1 MSGTRRARTLVA
13 GIQSSLG
20 AALALADRL
29 EAQADELERGG
40 GPGGRDPAGDPVDP
54 LAPGPEIIEAGAIA
68 RTRTRGF
75 AGLAWSSSE
84 WQRGLLGLTAD
95 GGPADGGPADG
106 GLTADGGLAAQGG
119 GAGGPGRPQRYRPGL
134 WRAGNVLLG
143 AGPGAARVP
152 LAVPLLDAR
161 NLRIETSRAQRG
173 AAVDLVR
180 GLLTRILAA
189 VPAGRVRVI
198 VYDPHELGA
207 GLAGLAPLR
216 AAGVVEA
223 TITTRVRLEE
233 RLSRLSDEVGR
244 ITVERLGGQF
254 DSLRD
259 REDAGRGRPEPW
271 QVLVLLGE
279 PQLYEEGGRSLA
291 AIAAQGPSCGVS
303 VISVVQAQPRHPGE
317 GGGDQDDVAPPDPDG
332 DLGFDDE
339 TDPVAAVL
347 PNSVVFTSVDLLTHR
362 VGWQDIQP
370 GLWRTSL
377 TGQLPVVLDGPPP
390 TPIVTLVSNHIA
402 EIARQHAARPPGI
415 TELLPNV
422 LWESD
427 SSSGV
432 TVTVARGI
440 DGPVALTFDDDTV
453 HALVGGQAGAGKST
467 LLLDVV
473 YGIAARYSPEQVRFH
488 LLDFKEGLEFA
499 QFAGGPADPFYLP
512 HADTVGIESDR
523 EFGVAVLRAVR
534 EQMRRRAVAMRAVG
548 ARDLRGLRAADRSS
562 AWPRI
567 LVVVDEF
574 QVMLTPLDE
583 IAREAVAHLEV
594 LARQGRAYGVHLL
607 LASQT
612 LSGIDALDS
621 TAGKRGSIF
630 GQFALRVALR
640 TSISESRVLLST
652 ANEAAGAL
660 GGVGEAIV
668 NRRNGHPAGNEL
680 VRVAYP
686 DAATIAGLR
695 DRLSTAT
702 ARSLPGARPPRV
714 FVGHA
719 PALLDDNAVY
729 LALDGRPAPAAVDRI
744 GVGAGDDSAAAA
756 SLDVATGLDATT
768 GAEVAAVT
776 DHGAATGLQVSP
788 GGDLTVGAGP
798 GVGTPSGGRP
808 VPTVGEDPL
817 ALVGVP
823 VDLAP
828 AAVGVRLA
836 ASPGRH
842 LAVLGPLRREATGIV
857 TAAAASVAAQ
867 AGPGRLVVEIVAAE
881 PMAWGAAE
889 VLAERIRRAGHPARV
904 TDVTGLRAVL
914 AAAAGETRARE
925 EAALAGTVAAA
936 PPLRLVVVFAMDAG
950 RAALE
955 ARDEQTRRTG
965 LEDLRTLTRR
975 GPAQHVHLIGWWRG
989 VSRMSEDLG
998 PVNRDDIA
1006 AWAAVGVP
1014 GSELF
1019 ALAGHRPVAG
1029 GTMPNRAVLFDRHA
1043 QSEPRTVVPFAPLVR
1058 G

>member
-40 GPGGRDPAGDPVDP
+40 GPGAADAAGGPVDP
-54 LAPGPEIIEAGAIA
+54 LDIDAEIAQA
-68 RTRTRGF
+68 RGIIRSQARGF
-75 AGLAWSSSE
+75 AGLSWSAPD
-84 WQRGLLGLTAD
+84 WQRAPLGA
-95 GGPADGGPADG
+95 GPA
-106 GLTADGGLAAQGG
+106 
-119 GAGGPGRPQRYRPGL
+119 RYRPGL
-134 WRAGNVLLG
+134 WRVGRVVVG
-143 AGPGAARVP
+143 AGATATSLP

-161 NLRIETSRAQRG
+161 NLRIEISRARRG

-180 GLLTRILAA
+180 GLLARILAE

-223 TITTRVRLEE
+223 TITTRARLEE

-259 REDAGRGRPEPW
+259 REDAGHGRPEPW

-291 AIAAQGPSCGVS
+291 AIAAQGPACGVS
-303 VISVVQAQPRHPGE
+303 VISIVPMPTPQPGE
-317 GGGDQDDVAPPDPDG
+317 GGFDLDDDHAAPPDPDVA
-332 DLGFDDE
+332 DLGFDEE
-339 TDPVAAVL
+339 TDPVAPPL
-347 PNSVVFTSVDLLTHR
+347 PNAVVFTSVDLLTHR
-362 VGWQDIQP
+362 GHWREARP
-370 GLWRTSL
+370 GQWRTSL
-377 TGQLPVVLDGPPP
+377 TGQLPVELDEPPP
-390 TPIVTLVSNHIA
+390 TALVTHVSNQIA
-402 EIARQHAARPPGI
+402 DAARQHAARPPGI
-415 TELLPNV
+415 TELLPTV

-427 SSSGV
+427 SSAGV
-432 TVTVARGI
+432 SVAVARGV

-499 QFAGGPADPFYLP
+499 QFATGPVDPFFLP

-534 EQMRRRAVAMRAVG
+534 EQMRRRSVAMRAVG
-548 ARDLRGLRAADRSS
+548 ARDLRGLRAGDRSS

-567 LVVVDEF
+567 IIVVDEF

-594 LARQGRAYGVHLL
+594 LARQGRAYGIHLL

-660 GGVGEAIV
+660 AGVGEAIV
-668 NRRNGHPAGNEL
+668 NRRNGHPAGNEH
-680 VRVAYP
+680 VRVAFP
-686 DAATIAGLR
+686 DAAAIAVLR
-695 DRLSTAT
+695 DRLSAAT

-729 LALDGRPAPAAVDRI
+729 RALDGHPAPLAVDRI
-744 GVGAGDDSAAAA
+744 GIGAAADSAAAA
-756 SLDVATGLDATT
+756 SLDVAGLDVAGVDVAGVDVAGVGAEGLVPAKGTDIGTFAGLDRVAGPLDGDGAGRAGFAVGTGPGSAPRMAAGRSAGAVGGPTT
-768 GAEVAAVT
+768 G
-776 DHGAATGLQVSP
+776 G
-788 GGDLTVGAGP
+788 
-798 GVGTPSGGRP
+798 
-808 VPTVGEDPL
+808 DPL

-828 AAVGVRLA
+828 AAVGVRFA

-842 LAVLGPLRREATGIV
+842 LAVLGPLRREAMGIV
-857 TAAAASVAAQ
+857 QAAAASVAAQ
-867 AGPGRLVVEIVAAE
+867 VGPGGLIVEIVAAE
-881 PMAWGAAE
+881 PTARGAAE

-904 TDVTGLRAVL
+904 TDVTGLRGVL

-925 EAALAGTVAAA
+925 DAALAGTVTSTPA
-936 PPLRLVVVFAMDAG
+936 LRLVVVFAMDAG
-950 RAALE
+950 RAGLE
-955 ARDEQTRRTG
+955 ARDEATRRTG

-975 GPAQHVHLIGWWRG
+975 GPAQRVHLIGWWRG

-1029 GTMPNRAVLFDRHA
+1029 GTMPNRAVLFDRHT
-1043 QSEPRTVVPFAPLVR
+1043 QSEPRTVVPFTPLVR

>member
-20 AALALADRL
+20 AALALAYRL
-29 EAQADELERGG
+29 DAQADELEQGG
-40 GPGGRDPAGDPVDP
+40 GPGARGTTGDPVDP
-54 LAPGPEIIEAGAIA
+54 LAIDAELTEARAIA
-68 RTRTRGF
+68 RAQSRGF
-75 AGLAWSSSE
+75 AGLAWSASD
-84 WQRGLLGLTAD
+84 WQRGLLGLGTETARA
-95 GGPADGGPADG
+95 GYLG
-106 GLTADGGLAAQGG
+106 AAGG
-119 GAGGPGRPQRYRPGL
+119 GAGTARPARYRPGL
-134 WRAGNVLLG
+134 WRAGQVIVG
-143 AGPGAARVP
+143 TGVTAARVP

-161 NLRIETSRAQRG
+161 NLRIETSRANRG

-233 RLSRLSDEVGR
+233 RLARLSDEVGR

-259 REDAGRGRPEPW
+259 REDAGHGRPEPW

-291 AIAAQGPSCGVS
+291 AIAAQGPACGVS
-303 VISVVQAQPRHPGE
+303 VISVVLASPRQPGE
-317 GGGDQDDVAPPDPDG
+317 LGFAADDDALPPDPDA

-339 TDPVAAVL
+339 TDPVTQAL
-347 PNSVVFTSVDLLTHR
+347 PNAVVFTSVDLLAHR
-362 VGWQDIQP
+362 AIWRETPP

-377 TGQLPVVLDGPPP
+377 TGQLPVELDGPPP
-390 TPIVTLVSNHIA
+390 TPIVTLVSNQIA
-402 EIARQHAARPPGI
+402 DAARQHAARPPGI

-432 TVTVARGI
+432 TVSVARGV

-499 QFAGGPADPFYLP
+499 QFAGGPADPFFLP

-548 ARDLRGLRAADRSS
+548 ARDLRGLRATDRSS

-567 LVVVDEF
+567 IVVVDEF

-695 DRLSTAT
+695 DRLASAT

-729 LALDGRPAPAAVDRI
+729 RALDGRPAPLAVERI
-744 GVGAGDDSAAAA
+744 GIGTGLDSAAAA
-756 SLDVATGLDATT
+756 SLDVATGLDVATT
-768 GAEVAAVT
+768 ADAPTSVDPMGAAV
-776 DHGAATGLQVSP
+776 GSTG
-788 GGDLTVGAGP
+788 
-798 GVGTPSGGRP
+798 SGGWLAP
-808 VPTVGEDPL
+808 GEDPL

-842 LAVLGPLRREATGIV
+842 LAVLGPLRREAMGILQ
-857 TAAAASVAAQ
+857 AAAASVAAQ
-867 AGPGRLVVEIVAAE
+867 AGPGGLIVEIVAAE
-881 PMAWGAAE
+881 PTARGAAE
-889 VLAERIRRAGHPARV
+889 VLAERIRRADHPARV

-925 EAALAGTVAAA
+925 ESALAGTAGAGL
-936 PPLRLVVVFAMDAG
+936 PLRLVVVFALDAG

-1029 GTMPNRAVLFDRHA
+1029 GTMPNRAVLFDRHS